1 MLQNAPKRS
10 PIIIRSPYSIKMFYA
25 ENMGIGCSAKERGM
39 MHLSIMLVSYPNLLN
54 TSHFNQENERFDQ
67 QKGLQ

>member
-1 MLQNAPKRS
+1 
-10 PIIIRSPYSIKMFYA
+10 MFYA